1 MSQQSFT
8 TSSTVSKAD
17 NAVTNGGELDLIAA
31 ARPQPQKRDFLL
43 LCEDGNVAEAV
54 HALYYLPQNYKLM
67 IMGDIAQS
75 TNPDNSWVA
84 DMSFK
89 DRIKFE
95 ATENTETSEQ
105 KEPPYSF
112 VDAIISDEANAES
125 LKAAKAPYV
134 VVSSTAAT
142 GLATNGANGFTV
154 QSGNPEALAS
164 AILHI
169 ARKS

>member
-17 NAVTNGGELDLIAA
+17 NTVINRDELDLIAA
-31 ARPQPQKRDFLL
+31 AQPQERDFLL
-43 LCEDGNVAEAV
+43 LCKDDNIAEAV

-67 IMGDIAQS
+67 IMADIVQG

-84 DMSFK
+84 EMAFK

-95 ATENTETSEQ
+95 TAETTETAEQ
-105 KEPPYSF
+105 KKSPYSF
-112 VDAIISDEANAES
+112 ADAIISDEANAAS
-125 LKAAKAPYV
+125 LKTAKAPYV
-134 VVSSTAAT
+134 VVSSTAAA
-142 GLATNGANGFTV
+142 GLAANGANGFTV